1 MQLNVQ
7 HGENIA
13 QGECTFRYE
22 RTNVESER
30 GGTGLSHTLSH
41 LGDSRNSDNVMCTE
55 SPGFSEHFQSGM
67 REYWNRRRGTPG
79 KSFSIIV
86 GIGNDPETGERR
98 QIRFKADRTNQ
109 DLLGHSVISTTLDI
123 YSRLM
128 LGLQDVAAVELGKA
142 IESGRWQKC
151 LQRSFRPNSVT
162 RITCLSRPF
171 LIAE

>member
-1 MQLNVQ
+1 
-7 HGENIA
+7 
-13 QGECTFRYE
+13 
-22 RTNVESER
+22 
-30 GGTGLSHTLSH
+30 
-41 LGDSRNSDNVMCTE
+41 MCTE

-98 QIRFKADRTNQ
+98 PKRFKADRTNQ
-109 DLLGHSVISTTLDI
+109 ELLGHSAISTTLNI

-128 LGLQDVAAVELGKA
+128 PGLQDVAAVELGKA
-142 IESGRWQKC
+142 IESVRWQNVC
-151 LQRSFRPNSVT
+151 ELRFRPNSVT

-171 LIAE
+171 LKAE